1 MVVLSVVNEVISP
14 FPLVASPMPAF
25 EFVQLNVVPVTLKLD
40 DNVMVLVLD
49 PTHSVWLPIGL
60 TVGVGFTVMVNV
72 CGVPVHV
79 DPALVNDGVTVIVED
94 IGEFVVLVATNDGI
108 EPEPELNKLI
118 FVLELVQ
125 L

>member
-14 FPLVASPMPAF
+14 FPLVASPMAAF
-25 EFVQLNVVPVTLKLD
+25 EFVQLKVVPVTLKLD
-40 DNVMVLVLD
+40 DNVTVLVLA
-49 PTHSVWLPIGL
+49 PTHKVWLPIEF
-60 TVGVGFTVMVNV
+60 TVGVGFTVIVKV

-79 DPALVNDGVTVIVED
+79 APALVNEGVTVIVEE
-94 IGEFVVLVATNDGI
+94 IGAFVVFVATNDGI
-108 EPEPELNKLI
+108 EPEPALNKLI